1 MQSQILS
8 YDPETDITEIFHWD
22 PATGVA
28 VIETIQPIDELMAAN
43 RDQYASTKKQT
54 PWSDGIGGKVASI
67 PSTVFAQLQASGIA
81 SDPDAL
87 KKFLNDADNR
97 KLRTRPGTL

>member
-8 YDPETDITEIFHWD
+8 YDPETDITQIFHWD

-28 VIETIQPIDELMAAN
+28 VIETIQPIEELLDSNQSA
-43 RDQYASTKKQT
+43 YASASKHT
-54 PWSDGIGGKVASI
+54 PYRDGIGGQVAAI

-81 SDPDAL
+81 SDEKAF
-87 KKFLNDADNR
+87 KKFLNDADNL

>member
-1 MQSQILS
+1 MQSHTLS

-28 VIETIQPIDELMAAN
+28 VIETIQPIDQLLASNQSA
-43 RDQYASTKKQT
+43 YASTSKQT
-54 PWSDGIGGKVASI
+54 PYSDGIGGQVAAI
-67 PSTVFAQLQASGIA
+67 PSTVFAQLQASGVA
-81 SDPDAL
+81 SDPKAL